1 MKMDDILSDQKKLIT
16 LVNLKDDTWQ
26 PRKTR

>member
-1 MKMDDILSDQKKLIT
+1 MKMNDILSDQKKLT